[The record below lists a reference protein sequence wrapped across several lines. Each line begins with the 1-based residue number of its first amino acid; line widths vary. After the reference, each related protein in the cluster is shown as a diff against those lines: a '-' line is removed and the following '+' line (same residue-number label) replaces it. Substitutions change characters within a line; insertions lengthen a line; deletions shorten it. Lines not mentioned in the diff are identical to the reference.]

1 MINAFLFLWIT
12 NWVSPPE
19 PNFVVEFHTLENK
32 QDEERFIELYKD
44 SSIDASAYIIALQM
58 KKAEYTILPWRK
70 WTIFHSQKK
79 RLDQLIISHP
89 QNVHF
94 RYIRLV
100 LQEHSPAFLG
110 YNVHIEEDKN
120 FLLNKMEQTDS
131 TDYMDTYIKQH
142 TSL

>member
-1 MINAFLFLWIT
+1 LNSILKLIYLQYFQIL
-12 NWVSPPE
+12 
-19 PNFVVEFHTLENK
+19 K
-32 QDEERFIELYKD
+32 QEERFIELYKD

-79 RLDQLIISHP
+79 RLDQLIISNP

>member
-1 MINAFLFLWIT
+1 MNSILKLIYLQYFQIL
-12 NWVSPPE
+12 
-19 PNFVVEFHTLENK
+19 K
-32 QDEERFIELYKD
+32 QEERFIELYKD

-79 RLDQLIISHP
+79 RLDQLIISNP

>member
-1 MINAFLFLWIT
+1 MKYAFLFLWIT

-19 PNFVVEFHTLENK
+19 PHFVIDFHALENK
-32 QDEERFIELYKD
+32 QDEERYIELYKD
-44 SSIDASAYIIALQM
+44 SHIDASAYIIALEM

-79 RLDQLIISHP
+79 RLDQLITSNP
-89 QNVHF
+89 QNIHF

-110 YNVHIEEDKN
+110 YNMHIEEDKN
-120 FLLNKMEQTDS
+120 FLLYKMQQTDS
-131 TDYMDTYIKQH
+131 TDYMDSYIKQH